1 MTAAVL
7 MAPFVVIYGIF
18 FVYPTIKMVE
28 LSFTNA
34 PLIGPG
40 KWVGLD
46 NYFGSP
52 RTICS
57 RPRSGTRSISSSS
70 RSSRAL
76 LLALVIA
83 LGVNRLKGWM
93 QSIVLAAF
101 FLPYILP
108 VSVVYRIWGWMFD
121 KDFGVAQYVIAPLN
135 GGQHLSMFRTVP
147 LFMPAVAFITVWWL
161 LGFSLLLFIAGLRNI
176 SSEIYEAAE
185 LDGAGRWLQFRR
197 ITWPLIWPVT
207 VLVFTIQLILQLKI
221 FDQVY
226 LFTQG
231 GRIDATMVMVHYI
244 LREAFQLNKGGLG
257 AAAAVLLFLVI
268 VVLSVLQFQLL
279 RARGRALSASVQSV
293 EMVAPQASARRFARL
308 HRLDGAGLFITI
320 STSGRRDLWAFP
332 LYWGLVT
339 TFKHEYEIVRP
350 GFQLWPEHFT
360 FENYVHVLL
369 QTKIGYWYINSLI
382 TSAAVTV
389 IVVLMAA
396 GAGYAISQLN
406 FPGRRFFWWMILASF
421 MVPIPALIVTH
432 FIVISQL
439 GLINTLAGVVG
450 PQLIAPVT
458 VIIYKQFFDSV
469 PKDFREAA
477 VIDGANDFQLLFR
490 IYLPMN
496 WGVTTALAIITFI
509 GAWNLF
515 LWPFLAVSSE
525 DKMNI
530 TVGITQ
536 VHDNFGVP
544 YGRDLAVATLA
555 ALPVALV
562 YLIFQRRVTQ
572 AIMLSAGIK
581 G

>member
-1 MTAAVL
+1 M
-7 MAPFVVIYGIF
+7 
-18 FVYPTIKMVE
+18 
-28 LSFTNA
+28 
-34 PLIGPG
+34 
-40 KWVGLD
+40 
-46 NYFGSP
+46 
-52 RTICS
+52 
-57 RPRSGTRSISSSS
+57 
-70 RSSRAL
+70 
-76 LLALVIA
+76 
-83 LGVNRLKGWM
+83 
-93 QSIVLAAF
+93 
-101 FLPYILP
+101 
-108 VSVVYRIWGWMFD
+108 
-121 KDFGVAQYVIAPLN
+121 
-135 GGQHLSMFRTVP
+135 
-147 LFMPAVAFITVWWL
+147 
-161 LGFSLLLFIAGLRNI
+161 
-176 SSEIYEAAE
+176 
-185 LDGAGRWLQFRR
+185 
-197 ITWPLIWPVT
+197 
-207 VLVFTIQLILQLKI
+207 
-221 FDQVY
+221 
-226 LFTQG
+226 
-231 GRIDATMVMVHYI
+231 
-244 LREAFQLNKGGLG
+244 
-257 AAAAVLLFLVI
+257 
-268 VVLSVLQFQLL
+268 
-279 RARGRALSASVQSV
+279 SASAPSV
-293 EMVAPQASARRFARL
+293 DIVDAPATRRLARL
-308 HRLDGAGLFITI
+308 HHLDVAGLLITLGTAI
-320 STSGRRDLWAFP
+320 GAIIWAFP

-350 GFQLWPEHFT
+350 GLQLWPEHFT
-360 FENYVHVLL
+360 LENYAHVLL

-382 TSAAVTV
+382 TSTGVTV
-389 IVVLMAA
+389 LVVIMAA

-477 VIDGANDFQLLFR
+477 MIDGASEFQLLFR

-536 VHDNFGVP
+536 VHDNFGVS
-544 YGRDLAVATLA
+544 YGRDLAVAMLA